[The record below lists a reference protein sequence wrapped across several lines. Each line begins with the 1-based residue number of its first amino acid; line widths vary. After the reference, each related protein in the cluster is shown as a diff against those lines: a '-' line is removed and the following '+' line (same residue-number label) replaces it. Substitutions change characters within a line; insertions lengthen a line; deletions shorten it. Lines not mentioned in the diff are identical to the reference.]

1 MRPLRCWRGHVR
13 RTTCRPF
20 RSAAI
25 LAVKLGRLRRWQNSG
40 AVGSRRCVSSMCT
53 STEVLSPLGA
63 TWYRGRGSGK
73 GIQENDDQPHA
84 GASQEPAA
92 LRAAPR
98 CGARTRSGSPCRSPI
113 VNGEKRCRMHGGAVG
128 SGAPK
133 GGRTATGSTVIT
145 AASFARRSGCSGWWP
160 ELPDSPAVRPIPPE
174 AHTEMPRHDSSRSC
188 SFACSL
194 AASHRRLDGRET
206 RHWLWA
212 GVEMMQRLKP
222 GITKRDQTT

>member
-1 MRPLRCWRGHVR
+1 MTINPMQGRA
-13 RTTCRPF
+13 
-20 RSAAI
+20 RS
-25 LAVKLGRLRRWQNSG
+25 Q
-40 AVGSRRCVSSMCT
+40 RRCAPRHAAEPARAADHLAAHRLLT
-53 STEVLSPLGA
+53 GKNGA
-63 TWYRGRGSGK
+63 GCMVAQS
-73 GIQENDDQPHA
+73 A
-84 GASQEPAA
+84 AA
-92 LRAAPR
+92 LRRA
-98 CGARTRSGSPCRSPI
+98 
-113 VNGEKRCRMHGGAVG
+113 
-128 SGAPK
+128 
-133 GGRTATGSTVIT
+133 GRTATGSTVIT

>member
-1 MRPLRCWRGHVR
+1 MIAFRHGASRTANFDHVRCWKPSSLYLLKVTRWRPAMRPLRCWRGHVR

-133 GGRTATGSTVIT
+133 GGKNGNWKHGNYCGELRSALRLFRMVARIARQSRRATDTA
-145 AASFARRSGCSGWWP
+145 
-160 ELPDSPAVRPIPPE
+160 
-174 AHTEMPRHDSSRSC
+174 
-188 SFACSL
+188 
-194 AASHRRLDGRET
+194 
-206 RHWLWA
+206 
-212 GVEMMQRLKP
+212 
-222 GITKRDQTT
+222 